1 MAMRRKKKVVTLV
14 DLLIA
19 HELQPMVD
27 SDGTTWWECRADG
40 CEHRVRANGQPIRR
54 RNAEHQADAIS
65 KAIQAAR

>member
-1 MAMRRKKKVVTLV
+1 MAARTKKNVVLV
-14 DLLIA
+14 DVLIA
-19 HELQPMVD
+19 HELQPEVD
-27 SDGTTWWECRADG
+27 SSGTTWWVCRADG